1 MEPRSHAVPDA
12 RKAEEMGR
20 PRQSSPTVFYTIH
33 DQLLRALAPEA
44 VLAAPNGIPERL
56 AEEQKARK
64 LFQFADDRWREEN
77 YSFKTF
83 ERLVLFDL
91 FRYQQQLVELEGRV
105 VDAQGASSADELDW
119 LRTLLREYQDALYR
133 WNRTMGFKEPPPLD
147 MAQDM
152 TLIAKKLQE
161 PNYVLHV
168 DSMAGVDL
176 STEVEANRIRSITQA
191 LRSSRLVVSAMRHYR
206 QYWSMSTA
214 TRYQLLLKLLNVLNA
229 ERTPSRTS
237 PIIRGLAKFFMAI
250 VGSVLL
256 IIPNIVLLFMVNV
269 NRLLALG
276 FVLAMAVLF
285 SALLGIFTTA
295 KGQELVALS
304 AAYMAVLLTV
314 VASIGPY
321 QS

>member
-1 MEPRSHAVPDA
+1 MAPVTIDMEQAVPNGQPPE
-12 RKAEEMGR
+12 KPGR
-20 PRQSSPTVFYTIH
+20 SRLSSPTAFYTIH
-33 DQLLRALAPEA
+33 DQLLRALAPEG
-44 VLAAPNGIPERL
+44 VPVAPNGIPEKL
-56 AEEQKARK
+56 ADEQKSRK
-64 LFQFADDRWREEN
+64 LFRLADDRWYEEN

-91 FRYQQQLVELEGRV
+91 FRYQQELVELEGRV
-105 VDAQGASSADELDW
+105 VDAQGASSVDELTR

-176 STEVEANRIRSITQA
+176 STEVGGLRYATLPTVLVNVHGEEAPAFTG
-191 LRSSRLVVSAMRHYR
+191 LV
-206 QYWSMSTA
+206 
-214 TRYQLLLKLLNVLNA
+214 KLLHILNT
-229 ERTPSRTS
+229 ERTPSRIS
-237 PIIRGLAKFFMAI
+237 PFVRGLAKFFMAI

-256 IIPNIVLLFMVNV
+256 IVPNVALLFMTNL
-269 NRLLALG
+269 NRLLSLG
-276 FVLAMAVLF
+276 FVLLMAVIF
-285 SALLGIFTTA
+285 SALLGIFTAA

-314 VASIGPY
+314 VASSAPF
-321 QS
+321 QSFSS